1 MSNTSISSFRQN
13 NYRVI
18 CKDTL
23 ALNNRIR
30 DISSYSAQLA
40 STSMPP
46 SATENAQKAH
56 VMLTT
61 GKCSDTQDAL
71 FACKGR

>member
-1 MSNTSISSFRQN
+1 MSNTFISSFCQN
-13 NYRVI
+13 NYCVSG
-18 CKDTL
+18 KDTS

-30 DISSYSAQLA
+30 DISSYSALLA

-46 SATENAQKAH
+46 SASENSQKAH
-56 VMLTT
+56 IMLIR
-61 GKCSDTQDAL
+61 GECFDTQDAL